1 MKPQETTKTVIK
13 TTTTKKLHSY
23 KTEPK
28 QQQQQQNR
36 LRWLNMLKC
45 FFLFI
50 KKKYEFIGKKKGI
63 KKKTKTEVK
72 TYTSLSINYILEETT
87 HFWN

>member
-1 MKPQETTKTVIK
+1 MKQQETTKTVIK
-13 TTTTKKLHSY
+13 TTTTNKLRSY

-28 QQQQQQNR
+28 QQQQNR

-50 KKKYEFIGKKKGI
+50 KKKGTNSLVKRKELKRKQKLKLKHTIKGI
-63 KKKTKTEVK
+63 NFCE
-72 TYTSLSINYILEETT
+72 Y
-87 HFWN
+87 